1 MNVTEQNL
9 IEEFSIVED
18 AFNQAIIS
26 NDVEKIAACISTD
39 WVIVDPQGGIIP
51 RERFMYVVE
60 NGILS
65 HSAMSKEILRV
76 KIYGNTAV
84 VTGRGKNAGMFQG
97 QPIQAE
103 EWVTDIYHKEGEK
116 WLCVLTH
123 LSPVTSQ

>member
-1 MNVTEQNL
+1 MTDQEL
-9 IEEFSIVED
+9 IEEFSIIEN
-18 AFNQAIIS
+18 AFNQAVIS
-26 NDVEKIAACISTD
+26 NDVKKISACISPD

-65 HSAMSKEILRV
+65 HREMTKEILRV

-84 VTGRGKNAGMFQG
+84 VTGRGKNKGMFKG

-123 LSPVTSQ
+123 LSPVAAQ